1 MSAVLRMPQA
11 AMNLRGLVIED
22 DEHLRETLCSVL
34 AAIGI
39 DARGVDRERGKQE
52 LGVQRLSAIGAV
64 TATLS
69 DRDDSIAAA
78 LSAAPATGMV
88 LIMTGD
94 ATRPDETVSADGRC
108 VVMPVNRQALESA
121 LSRLHERL
129 SPPDA
134 DFAGGAC
141 WTFDTARWTL
151 LAPNG
156 RTAQL
161 SLAEAQLVRC
171 LFERQG
177 EVASREDLLTAL
189 NRPQMESFRRN
200 LDVTVSRLRKKV
212 ESLCRVR
219 LPLAAARG
227 QGYAFNATVEFTG

>member
-1 MSAVLRMPQA
+1 MSAVLQFPET
-11 AMNLRGLVIED
+11 AMNTRGPVIDD
-22 DEHLRETLCSVL
+22 DEHLREVLCSIL
-34 AAIGI
+34 AAVGI
-39 DARGVDRERGKQE
+39 EARD
-52 LGVQRLSAIGAV
+52 I
-64 TATLS
+64 
-69 DRDDSIAAA
+69 
-78 LSAAPATGMV
+78 
-88 LIMTGD
+88 
-94 ATRPDETVSADGRC
+94 
-108 VVMPVNRQALESA
+108 VMPVDRQALESA
-121 LSRLHERL
+121 LCRLHERL
-129 SPPDA
+129 APPGA

-156 RTAQL
+156 RAAQL
-161 SLAEAQLVRC
+161 SLAEAQLIRC

-227 QGYAFNATVEFTG
+227 QGYAFNATVEFVG

>member
-1 MSAVLRMPQA
+1 MPQT
-11 AMNLRGLVIED
+11 AMNLRGLVIDD

-39 DARGVDRERGKQE
+39 EARGVDRQRGQEE
-52 LGVQRLSAIGAV
+52 LGVQRLSVIGAG
-64 TATLS
+64 AAMISGPNGGDAKQL
-69 DRDDSIAAA
+69 DSTMT
-78 LSAAPATGMV
+78 TGMV
-88 LIMTGD
+88 LLMTGD
-94 ATRPDETVSADGRC
+94 ATRPDGVAPDEGSC
-108 VVMPVNRQALESA
+108 VVMPVDRQALESA
-121 LSRLHERL
+121 LCRLHERL
-129 SPPDA
+129 APPDT
-134 DFAGGAC
+134 DSAGSAC

-227 QGYAFNATVEFTG
+227 QGYAFNALVEFTG